1 MGFFLLQI
9 MKYSRLSKDQFVEL
23 HKEFIDFLSSNSIT
37 FEDWTILKQNND
49 GKAEGLLDFFSDIV
63 WAKVLDKTQFLE
75 NISKNHIYLFSFG
88 NSQMNFIAIYTEK
101 KHVDFTTND
110 GFSWLRDNLFD
121 DSVKIYNSNKNYSQ
135 DKLSDIFDLI
145 KKGGIITK
153 GELFNYFDELII
165 A

>member
-49 GKAEGLLDFFSDIV
+49 GKAEGLLDLFSDIV

-88 NSQMNFIAIYTEK
+88 NSQMNFIAIYTEN

>member
-1 MGFFLLQI
+1 

-49 GKAEGLLDFFSDIV
+49 GKAEGLLDLFSDIV
-63 WAKVLDKTQFLE
+63 WAKVLDKTRFLE

-88 NSQMNFIAIYTEK
+88 NSQMNFIAIYTEN

>member
-1 MGFFLLQI
+1 
-9 MKYSRLSKDQFVEL
+9 MKYSRLTKDQFVEL

-37 FEDWTILKQNND
+37 YEDWNILKQNND
-49 GKAEGLLDFFSDIV
+49 GKTEGLLDLFSDIV
-63 WAKVLDKTQFLE
+63 WTKVLGKTRFLE

-88 NSQMNFIAIYTEK
+88 ESQMKFIAIYTENTD
-101 KHVDFTTND
+101 VDFTTDD

-121 DSVKIYNSNKNYSQ
+121 DSVKLYNSNKNYSQ
-135 DKLSDIFDLI
+135 DKLSDKFDLI

>member
-1 MGFFLLQI
+1 

-49 GKAEGLLDFFSDIV
+49 GKAEGLLDLFSDIV
-63 WAKVLDKTQFLE
+63 WAKVLDKTKFLE

-88 NSQMNFIAIYTEK
+88 NSQMNFIAIYTENM
-101 KHVDFTTND
+101 HIDFTTND

-121 DSVKIYNSNKNYSQ
+121 DSVKIYNSNKNYSHC
-135 DKLSDIFDLI
+135 LLYTSDAA
-145 KKGGIITK
+145 
-153 GELFNYFDELII
+153 DE
-165 A
+165 

>member
-1 MGFFLLQI
+1 
-9 MKYSRLSKDQFVEL
+9 MKYYRLSKDQFVEL

-49 GKAEGLLDFFSDIV
+49 GKAEGLLDLFSDIV

-88 NSQMNFIAIYTEK
+88 NSQMNFIAIYTEN